1 MPNFI
6 VLVKV
11 LSFLFFLY
19 YIFNTLTRLKVTY
32 KYTIFFFSHV
42 NFTQTFSL
50 ILISFFFFFLSLKQ
64 YSKTIIMQLI
74 ERNLRITYNSLF
86 NQKYNQL
93 LFFFFFSFLF
103 PFFFSSPS
111 INQCC
116 LHRYTVRCSKKI
128 EGENYYYYYY
138 YG

>member
-1 MPNFI
+1 MG
-6 VLVKV
+6 
-11 LSFLFFLY
+11 
-19 YIFNTLTRLKVTY
+19 NTLTRLKVTY
-32 KYTIFFFSHV
+32 KYTIFFFFTRELYT
-42 NFTQTFSL
+42 NF
-50 ILISFFFFFLSLKQ
+50 FFNFNFFFLSLKR

-138 YG
+138 YYG